1 MEYRHCN
8 NGFDCTLWVPT
19 PFEPRLLLES
29 RFRQD
34 GCRAA
39 VARRFSSVQ
48 WEEPKSRP
56 LCQRCRRPA
65 AKDAIIKTVAGR
77 MALLSYKQKTVLP
90 RNGKVRRDAFDI
102 HNANNNYRGCQ
113 CRTVLRGVPSRTKL
127 ILSSINSVLSVLSIT

>member
-1 MEYRHCN
+1 MEYRHYN

-48 WEEPKSRP
+48 WEEPK
-56 LCQRCRRPA
+56 CQRCRRPA

-77 MALLSYKQKTVLP
+77 TVLP